1 MLRMHTYNTKRSF
14 HFLEIEKSKNVPK
27 YKPRC
32 ENSPTYPLFNSGVVT
47 GLDRSGLWAPRL
59 KTMQIYHAI
68 NYVCVVSWQN
78 KKKRKRKVPVLT
90 FFEVLFSLPRKK

>member
-1 MLRMHTYNTKRSF
+1 M
-14 HFLEIEKSKNVPK
+14 PK

-68 NYVCVVSWQN
+68 NYVCVVI
-78 KKKRKRKVPVLT
+78 KRKEREKFQFL
-90 FFEVLFSLPRKK
+90 LFSRFYFPFLERNDSIYVQEILLY